1 MKQVKSMNDFEA
13 YLASLFENRMDSKVK
28 EAMMYSLLNK
38 GKRIRPRLLFAVL
51 AAYGQDIKKGYAAA
65 AAIEMI
71 HTYSL
76 IHDDL
81 PAMDDDTLR
90 RGQPTCHV
98 AFDEACAI
106 LAGDGLLTMA
116 FETAAQAGEDAKTSL
131 AIVAECAK
139 GAGFEGMILGQAKD
153 LAAENVPVNKESQLE
168 DIHLYKTGK
177 LLTLPLICGAILSN
191 HHGDIDNWRMIGQL
205 IGLSFQIQDDVLDVT
220 STTAQ
225 LGKNAGS
232 DVEQHKCTYVTLL
245 GVEKAQEKAQ
255 ELFQQAFD
263 RLNKMNIHKEV
274 IEDILNELIHRK
286 K

>member
-1 MKQVKSMNDFEA
+1 MKQVKLMNDFEA
-13 YLASLFENRMDSKVK
+13 YLESLFENRKDSKIK
-28 EAMMYSLLNK
+28 NAMMYSLLNK

-51 AAYGQDIKKGYAAA
+51 EAYGQDIKKGYAAA

-90 RGQPTCHV
+90 RGRPTCHV
-98 AFDEACAI
+98 AFDEASAI

-116 FETAAQAGEDAKTSL
+116 FEIAAVAGEDAKTSL
-131 AIVAECAK
+131 AIVSECAK
-139 GAGFEGMILGQAKD
+139 SAGFEGMILGQAKD
-153 LAAENVPVNKESQLE
+153 LAAEAAPAKSESQLA

-191 HHGDIDNWRMIGQL
+191 HHGDIENWRTIGQL

-232 DVEQHKCTYVTLL
+232 DEEQHKSTYVTLL
-245 GVEKAQEKAQ
+245 GIEKANSKAQ
-255 ELFQQAFD
+255 ELFQQAFES
-263 RLNKMNIHKEV
+263 LNQMNIHKV
-274 IEDILNELIHRK
+274 AITDILNELIHRNK
-286 K
+286 

>member
-1 MKQVKSMNDFEA
+1 MKQVKMMNDFEA
-13 YLASLFENRMDSKVK
+13 YLESLFENRKDSKIK
-28 EAMMYSLLNK
+28 DAMMYSLLNK

-51 AAYGQDIKKGYAAA
+51 AAYGQDRKKGFSAA
-65 AAIEMI
+65 AAIEML

-90 RGQPTCHV
+90 RGRPTCHV
-98 AFDEACAI
+98 AFDEASAI

-116 FETAAQAGEDAKTSL
+116 FEIAASAGEDAKTSL
-131 AIVAECAK
+131 AIVSECAK
-139 GAGFEGMILGQAKD
+139 SAGFEGMILGQAKD
-153 LAAENVPVNKESQLE
+153 LAAESAPATSESQLE

-177 LLTLPLICGAILSN
+177 LLTLPLVCGAILSN
-191 HHGDIDNWRMIGQL
+191 HHGDIDHWRTIGQL

-220 STTAQ
+220 ATTVQ

-232 DVEQHKCTYVTLL
+232 DKEQHKSTYVTLL
-245 GVEKAQEKAQ
+245 GIEKAKCKAQ

-263 RLNKMNIHKEV
+263 NLNRMNIHKEA
-274 IEDILNELIHRK
+274 ITDILNELIHRNK
-286 K
+286 

>member
-1 MKQVKSMNDFEA
+1 
-13 YLASLFENRMDSKVK
+13 
-28 EAMMYSLLNK
+28 MYSLLNK
-38 GKRIRPRLLFAVL
+38 GKRIRVKLLFAVL
-51 AAYGQDIKKGYAAA
+51 KAYGQDIKKGYAAA

-81 PAMDDDTLR
+81 PAMDNDTLR

-98 AFDEACAI
+98 AFDEATAI

-116 FETAAQAGEDAKTSL
+116 FELAAQAGEDAKTSL
-131 AIVAECAK
+131 AIVSECAK
-139 GAGFEGMILGQAKD
+139 SAGFEGMILGQAKD
-153 LAAENVPVNKESQLE
+153 LAAEQAPVHKESQLE
-168 DIHLYKTGK
+168 DIHIYKTGK

-191 HHGDIDNWRMIGQL
+191 HHGDIEHWQTIGQL

-220 STTAQ
+220 STTEQ
-225 LGKNAGS
+225 LGKNVGS
-232 DVEQHKCTYVTLL
+232 DEQQHKSTYVTLL
-245 GVEKAQEKAQ
+245 GVKEAKAKAQ

-263 RLNKMNIHKEV
+263 SLKKMNIHKEV